1 MRVVLGADVLIGALD
16 SNDPHHSRA
25 RTLFRSWQRRDASLF
40 VSIVNLTEVWSRPRP
55 SDSDCGLRAR
65 RSPPSAPADRGSRRD
80 RAA

>member
-25 RTLFRSWQRRDASLF
+25 RTLFRSWQRR

-65 RSPPSAPADRGSRRD
+65 RSPPSAPADRASRRD